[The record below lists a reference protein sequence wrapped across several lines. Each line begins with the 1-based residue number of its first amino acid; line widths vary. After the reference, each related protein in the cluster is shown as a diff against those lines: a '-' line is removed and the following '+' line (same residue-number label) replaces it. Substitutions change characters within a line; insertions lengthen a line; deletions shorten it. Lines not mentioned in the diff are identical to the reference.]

1 MITEYT
7 HTIIKNGSSILYLK
21 KNSERKV
28 VHATKDLGGKRK
40 TKAKMG
46 MEMLKETEIANV

>member
-1 MITEYT
+1 MGVLYC
-7 HTIIKNGSSILYLK
+7 IKK

-46 MEMLKETEIANV
+46 METLKETEIANV